1 MIRIVATTALITIMS
16 LACARAQDSSGQ
28 FPGVYVLQGKQALN
42 TSEDRE
48 NLELKCVLAPGVMG
62 EGGVGAG
69 YFVDRELFRATG
81 QVSYIKGQE
90 YRCRY
95 TAEKRMETCDS
106 KELSDGKVLHYY
118 RSNVYLEFTPMLQR
132 GHSLFTPEDVVAWNL
147 HSRLN
152 PDTAFAYHRCTCLA
166 SDKITALASSTL
178 NPLSSDITGQRMYW
192 WQTDPT
198 EDDYSLARDVLKKLG
213 GCKVNVS

>member
-1 MIRIVATTALITIMS
+1 MIRSVITIALITIMS

-28 FPGVYVLQGKQALN
+28 FPGVYVLQGKQALT
-42 TSEDRE
+42 TSEDHE

-69 YFVDRELFRATG
+69 YFIDRALFRATG
-81 QVSYIKGQE
+81 QVSYIKAQE

-95 TAEKRMETCDS
+95 TPEKRMETCDS

-118 RSNVYLEFTPMLQR
+118 RSNVYLEFTPLLQR

-147 HSRLN
+147 HGKLN
-152 PDTAFAYHRCTCLA
+152 PDSAFAYRRCSCLTG
-166 SDKITALASSTL
+166 DKINAHASSVL
-178 NPLSSDITGQRMYW
+178 NPLSSEMTGQRMYW
-192 WQTDPT
+192 WNTDPT
-198 EDDYSLARDVLKKLG
+198 ADDDALARDVLKALG

>member
-16 LACARAQDSSGQ
+16 LTGARAQDSSGQ
-28 FPGVYVLQGKQALN
+28 FPGVYVLEGTRVPNSDADVEK
-42 TSEDRE
+42 
-48 NLELKCVLAPGVMG
+48 LELKCVLAPGVMG
-62 EGGVGAG
+62 EGGVGSG
-69 YFVDRELFRATG
+69 YFIDRELFRATG
-81 QVSYIKGQE
+81 QVSYIKAQE

-95 TAEKRMETCDS
+95 SAEKRMETCDS

-147 HSRLN
+147 HGKLN
-152 PDTAFAYHRCTCLA
+152 PDSAFAYRRCSCLTG
-166 SDKITALASSTL
+166 DKIKAHASSVL
-178 NPLSSDITGQRMYW
+178 NPLSSEVTGQRMYW
-192 WQTDPT
+192 WGTDPT
-198 EDDYSLARDVLKKLG
+198 ENDYTLARDVLKALG

>member
-1 MIRIVATTALITIMS
+1 MIRSVITIALICIMS

-28 FPGVYVLQGKQALN
+28 FPGVYVLEGTRVPNSDADLEK
-42 TSEDRE
+42 
-48 NLELKCVLAPGVMG
+48 LELKCVLAPGVMG

-69 YFVDRELFRATG
+69 YFIDRALFRATG
-81 QVSYIKGQE
+81 QVSYIKAQE

-95 TAEKRMETCDS
+95 TPEKRMETCDS

-118 RSNVYLEFTPMLQR
+118 RSNVYLEFTPLLQR

-147 HSRLN
+147 HGRLN
-152 PDTAFAYHRCTCLA
+152 PDSAFAYRRCTCLPP
-166 SDKITALASSTL
+166 DKITALASSTL
-178 NPLSSDITGQRMYW
+178 NPLSSEITGQRMYW
-192 WQTDPT
+192 WNTDPT
-198 EDDYSLARDVLKKLG
+198 ADDNALARDVLKALG